1 MSEQARIEI
10 EQTYTYMMDLIDT
23 SNMIEVKKVERYKEL
38 MIIHQKCKEEIELE
52 GVSVV
57 VENGSQRFVKSNPLI
72 ADMLKVNTQMIA
84 LEKSIKFQRDG
95 AVKLEDHPAKKP
107 KLKLI

>member
-10 EQTYTYMMDLIDT
+10 QQTYAYMMDLIDT

-38 MIIHQKCKEEIELE
+38 MIIHQKCKEEIEFE

-84 LEKSIKFQRDG
+84 LEKSIKLQHDS
-95 AVKLEDHPAKKP
+95 AVKLEEKPSNKP

>member
-1 MSEQARIEI
+1 MSEQARTEI
-10 EQTYTYMMDLIDT
+10 EQTYAYMMDLIDT

-38 MIIHQKCKEEIELE
+38 MIIHQKCKEEIEAE

-84 LEKSIKFQRDG
+84 LEKSIKFQNDS
-95 AVKLEDHPAKKP
+95 AIKLKDAPVKKP